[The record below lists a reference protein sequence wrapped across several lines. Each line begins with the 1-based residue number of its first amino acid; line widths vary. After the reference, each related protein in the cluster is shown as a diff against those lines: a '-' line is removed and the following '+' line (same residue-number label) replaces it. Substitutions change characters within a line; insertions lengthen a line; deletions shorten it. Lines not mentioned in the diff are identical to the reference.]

1 VSAKRATV
9 RAPIR
14 EGSAKNSERRAV
26 ACDKADGRPIVVTRV
41 HYPPD
46 SPCDDSALVGSV
58 EAWLLAASTRTVD
71 LQRTI
76 EQTLYRV
83 LRRRPSEFED
93 LAQITYERV
102 IRTLG
107 EGRFEGR
114 AQLATWAGAIAARV
128 AVEWLRRQ
136 SREQRLLNALGTT
149 SLAAEVH
156 MPQRKLE
163 ARSEIRRVQAILG
176 RMNSKAATVLV
187 LHDMVGYSVP
197 ELAQILGIGASAAQT
212 RLRRARA
219 EFVKRCTATASRIR
233 SPRS

>member
-1 VSAKRATV
+1 MGIEIVSPDA
-9 RAPIR
+9 
-14 EGSAKNSERRAV
+14 
-26 ACDKADGRPIVVTRV
+26 AD
-41 HYPPD
+41 
-46 SPCDDSALVGSV
+46 SSSV
-58 EAWLLAASTRTVD
+58 ESVETWLLAASTRTED

-102 IRTLG
+102 IRTVG

-128 AVEWLRRQ
+128 AVEWLRRRT
-136 SREQRLLNALGTT
+136 REQRLLNALGTT
-149 SLAAEVH
+149 SVATQLH
-156 MPQRKLE
+156 FPQHQLE

-176 RMNSKAATVLV
+176 RMSSKVATVLV
-187 LHDMVGYSVP
+187 LHDMAGYSVP
-197 ELAQILGIGASAAQT
+197 ELAQRLGISPSAAQT

-219 EFVKRCTATASRIR
+219 EFVKRCTATASRM
-233 SPRS
+233 SPPRS

>member
-1 VSAKRATV
+1 MSARQAT
-9 RAPIR
+9 A
-14 EGSAKNSERRAV
+14 SALF
-26 ACDKADGRPIVVTRV
+26 VTRCKGGASTESIE
-41 HYPPD
+41 D
-46 SPCDDSALVGSV
+46 
-58 EAWLLAASTRTVD
+58 WLLAASTRTVD
-71 LQRTI
+71 LQRAI

-83 LRRRPSEFED
+83 LRHKPADFED

-102 IRTLG
+102 IRTVG

-149 SLAAEVH
+149 SVLANAH
-156 MPQRKLE
+156 LSRQLE

-176 RMNSKAATVLV
+176 RMNSKSAMVLV

-197 ELAQILGIGASAAQT
+197 ELAEILGIGAAAAQT

-219 EFVKRCTATASRIR
+219 EFVKRCTATVATASRTA
-233 SPRS
+233 

>member
-1 VSAKRATV
+1 MSQNLGDT
-9 RAPIR
+9 
-14 EGSAKNSERRAV
+14 
-26 ACDKADGRPIVVTRV
+26 
-41 HYPPD
+41 
-46 SPCDDSALVGSV
+46 ALVESV

-83 LRRRPSEFED
+83 LRRKPSEFED

-102 IRTLG
+102 IQTVG

-114 AQLATWAGAIAARV
+114 AKLTTWAGAIAARV

-136 SREQRLLNALGTT
+136 AREQRLITALTT
-149 SLAAEVH
+149 SPVTRQVH
-156 MPQRKLE
+156 IPYHQLE

-176 RMNSKAATVLV
+176 RMNSKSATVLV
-187 LHDMVGYSVP
+187 LHDMIGYSVP

-219 EFVKRCTATASRIR
+219 EFVKRCTASHSRTP
-233 SPRS
+233 SV